1 MQELIGKKLKNR
13 YELKGLVGEGGMG
26 VVYQAFDHRLHR
38 TVALK
43 VIKGGLAS
51 KEAKELFRREALTS
65 SRLNHPHIVTIHE
78 IDEDQGMEF
87 IVMEYVEGQSV
98 KERLEQGSVPV
109 EQAWRIARQV
119 ADALKEAHDAQV
131 IHRDLKPGN
140 LLLSK
145 RGRVKICDFGLAKL
159 VDRTTASASGFKG
172 TVLYSSPEQIKSQ
185 PLDRRTDI
193 FSFGVTLYELLTGTR
208 PFTGDTFYA
217 ATNAVLNDNPTP
229 PRQLRPEIPAELEA
243 ITLRALEK
251 EPANRYK
258 DMGEVVAELEQ
269 LEGMFVEARS
279 AGARARR
286 AEPRGSRKTALLG
299 AQSTAGPR
307 LVRLLEGKEAE
318 IYPLKHR
325 EIVVGREKGALV
337 FSDDP
342 LLSASHAAFCLQG
355 DAEGSSP
362 QGCKWVLKDLNST
375 NGIFL
380 RIREDHA
387 LEDGDQFIAGRQRF
401 VFTDH

>member
-1 MQELIGKKLKNR
+1 MQDWIGRKLRNR

-26 VVYQAFDHRLHR
+26 VVFRAFDHRLRR

-43 VIKGGLAS
+43 VIKGGLGN
-51 KEAKELFRREALTS
+51 KEAKAWFRREALTS

-87 IVMEYVEGQSV
+87 IVMEYVEGKSV
-98 KERLEQGSVPV
+98 KERLEEGTFPV
-109 EQAWRIARQV
+109 EQALRIARQV
-119 ADALKEAHDAQV
+119 ADALKEAHDAQI

-193 FSFGVTLYELLTGTR
+193 FSFGITLYELLTGQR

-229 PRQLRPEIPAELEA
+229 PRQLRAEIPAEVEA
-243 ITLRALEK
+243 LVLRALEK
-251 EPANRYK
+251 DPANRYL
-258 DMGEVVAELEQ
+258 DMGEVVAELDR
-269 LEGMFVEARS
+269 LEEMFREARS
-279 AGARARR
+279 AAARARR
-286 AEPRGSRKTALLG
+286 VEPAGSRKTKLFG

-325 EIVVGREKGALV
+325 ETVVGREKGTLV

-355 DAEGSSP
+355 DAESSSSE
-362 QGCKWVLKDLNST
+362 GCKWVLKDLNST
-375 NGIFL
+375 NGVFV
-380 RIREDHA
+380 RIREEQA
-387 LEDGDQFIAGRQRF
+387 LEDGDQFVIGRQRF